1 MARTGI
7 TEEMMVDAIKSLVA
21 GQGAC
26 ETRVSQFREAF
37 LAFGSETPDN
47 LDAADHLDVLTVK
60 GETGPAT
67 RYSKHLLQDI
77 AWKLE
82 DLQLPERLAADFPEF
97 SEREWAAFTRLVT
110 MLFCLLTPTRD
121 RS

>member
-26 ETRVSQFREAF
+26 ETRVSAF

-60 GETGPAT
+60 GETGLAT

-82 DLQLPERLAADFPEF
+82 DLQLPKRLAADFPEF